1 MTPTNPFRL
10 DNQLALVTGG
20 GTGLGLA
27 TCQALIEAGGQV
39 VMTGRRV
46 EPLQAACAQ
55 LGPAAHY
62 LQHDVADLSSTP
74 ALVEQVERQFGPLDI
89 LVNNAG
95 INFKKLAVDTADA
108 ELARMMQTNLFGPF
122 ALSRECGRRM
132 LARQRGAIVMIL
144 SMAAL
149 FGIPQVSSYTAAKTA
164 LLGLTRALATEFSP
178 HGVRVNAVAP
188 GWIETQMSRTAL
200 ENDPA
205 RKQKVLG
212 RTPLGRLGEPLDIG
226 YAVVYLCSPAAKF
239 VTGAVLPVD
248 GGASIG
254 F

>member
-1 MTPTNPFRL
+1 MTQNPFRL
-10 DNQLALVTGG
+10 DNQIALVTGG

-27 TCQALIEAGGQV
+27 TCQALVEAGAHV
-39 VMTGRRV
+39 IMTGRREEV
-46 EPLQAACAQ
+46 LRQACLQ
-55 LGPAAHY
+55 LGQAAHY
-62 LQHDVADLSSTP
+62 LPHDITDLASLP
-74 ALVEQVERQFGPLDI
+74 GLVEEIERRFGPLDI

-95 INFKKLAVDTADA
+95 IHLKKSAVDTSDA
-108 ELARMMQTNLFGPF
+108 ELAQVMQTHLFGSF

-132 LARQRGAIVMIL
+132 LERGRGSILMIL

-149 FGIPQVSSYTAAKTA
+149 FGIPQVASYTAAKTA
-164 LLGLTRALATEFSP
+164 LLGLTRALAVELSP
-178 HGVRVNAVAP
+178 QGVRVNAIAP
-188 GWIETQMSRTAL
+188 GWIETAMSRPVL
-200 ENDPA
+200 ESDPA
-205 RKQKVLG
+205 RKQKVLS
-212 RTPLGRLGEPLDIG
+212 RTPLGRLGEPIDIG